1 VKFIWLA
8 LLALFAICS
17 TARAQLA
24 PQRTWPE
31 LKEAVQ
37 ERANRNAYP
46 MTGMKPEDVRE
57 IISDINSL
65 DRDEWAAAWSRMG
78 ERYQTRAAEQEK
90 TDLKAANENYL
101 MAFRYFAFGGWPTQ
115 NSAGKKAAF
124 EKSVAAFRKYAE
136 LSDPPIESVRFPH
149 DGKEVRAYLALPK
162 GARPA
167 PVVLAIGGLDSY
179 KEYWCERATEFLN
192 LGIGV
197 LCLDMPGTG
206 EAPIKID
213 VGAEK
218 MYSSAIDYL
227 LTRTDVDGR
236 RLAVIGVSWGGYWA
250 AILGFTEKDRLK
262 ATVDWA
268 GPAHSYFQPEWQKKA
283 LGTRE
288 YLFDLFAARASVY
301 RVNDIDEFL
310 AYGPRLSL
318 QARGFIGKPSARM
331 LWINGEG
338 TRRCRSMTST
348 SCCAPARR
356 KRPGSIRRA
365 AMWAAVRD
373 GRMPRF
379 LPA

>member
-1 VKFIWLA
+1 VLA
-8 LLALFAICS
+8 MCS
-17 TARAQLA
+17 TASAQLA

-46 MTGMKPEDVRE
+46 MTGMKADDVRE
-57 IISDINSL
+57 ILSQINSL

-90 TDLKAANENYL
+90 TDPKAASESYL
-101 MAFRYFAFGGWPTQ
+101 VAFRYFAFG
-115 NSAGKKAAF
+115 
-124 EKSVAAFRKYAE
+124 
-136 LSDPPIESVRFPH
+136 DPPIESVRFPH

-162 GARPA
+162 GTRPA

-179 KEYWCERATEFLN
+179 KEYWCERAAEFRNAGL
-192 LGIGV
+192 GV

-227 LTRTDVDGR
+227 LTRPDVDGK
-236 RLAVIGVSWGGYWA
+236 RLAAMGVSWGGYWG

-268 GPAHSYFQPEWQKKA
+268 GPAHAYF
-283 LGTRE
+283 R
-288 YLFDLFAARASVY
+288 
-301 RVNDIDEFL
+301 
-310 AYGPRLSL
+310 PR
-318 QARGFIGKPSARM
+318 G
-331 LWINGEG
+331 
-338 TRRCRSMTST
+338 
-348 SCCAPARR
+348 CC
-356 KRPGSIRRA
+356 
-365 AMWAAVRD
+365 
-373 GRMPRF
+373 
-379 LPA
+379 